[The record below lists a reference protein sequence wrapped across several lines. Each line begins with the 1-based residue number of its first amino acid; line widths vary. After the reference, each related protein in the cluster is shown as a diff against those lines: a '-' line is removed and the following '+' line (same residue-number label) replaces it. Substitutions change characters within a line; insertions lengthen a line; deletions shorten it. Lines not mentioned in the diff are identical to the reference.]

1 MEIVY
6 VLSILSVAVASSS
19 LDRKYEWK
27 LWKTQHRKLYAS
39 LGEEMGRQ
47 RVWLANREYIEKH
60 NANAD
65 YHGYT
70 LALNHFG
77 DLVYG
82 MQILCYNT
90 TLRKYVSYF

>member
-6 VLSILSVAVASSS
+6 VLSILLLAVASSS
-19 LDRKYEWK
+19 LDHNNEWK
-27 LWKTQHRKLYAS
+27 LWKTRHGKWYS
-39 LGEEMGRQ
+39 SMDEEMERQ

-65 YHGYT
+65 SHGYT

-82 MQILCYNT
+82 MQMSCYN
-90 TLRKYVSYF
+90 YVALSIPH